1 MDMTADAEFWDG
13 LAEKYS
19 KQPIADVPA
28 WERKQRIT
36 IEHLRPESEVLDVG
50 CGTGSLALI
59 LAPHCARV
67 HAVDVSPEMVRI
79 ADGKKAKQG
88 ADNVTFHCGTLD
100 DPLGFEPGQ
109 FDGVCAFS
117 ILHLVPD
124 LPGTLSRMYEL
135 LAPGGFFI
143 SSTVCL
149 RNTWVPYGL
158 ILPVMRW
165 LGKAPRVTQLSEAS
179 LVRAMRSAGFVDVT
193 PTDVGA
199 KDVVTFVVARKPG

>member
-1 MDMTADAEFWDG
+1 MDMTANSEFWDG

-36 IEHLRPESEVLDVG
+36 IEHLRPDSKVLDVG

-59 LAPHCARV
+59 LAPRCGHV
-67 HAVDVSPEMVRI
+67 HSVDVSPEMVRI
-79 ADGKKAKQG
+79 ADGKKRAAG
-88 ADNVTFHCGTLD
+88 IDNVTFHVGTLD
-100 DPLGFEPGQ
+100 EPLGFEPEQ

-124 LPGTLSRMYEL
+124 LEGTLRTMFEL
-135 LAPGGFFI
+135 LEPGGFFI
-143 SSTVCL
+143 SSTVVL
-149 RNTWVPYGL
+149 GETWVPYRPL
-158 ILPVMRW
+158 LTVMRW
-165 LGKAPRVTQLSEAS
+165 LGKAPPVTILDEAT
-179 LVRAMRSAGFVDVT
+179 LLRAMRDVGFVDVT

-199 KDVVTFVVARKPG
+199 KELVSFVVARKPS